1 MGPEFLEYA
10 FMQRALVAGA
20 VTAIVCPSIGVFL
33 VPRRL
38 SLIADTLAHVALAGV
53 ALGLLLGLSPIL
65 GAFAVTLV
73 AAAGLEGLRARGAL
87 RGTPRWRC
95 SFPEGSPSR
104 SCSSGSVAGS
114 PSISSRSCSAAS

>member
-53 ALGLLLGLSPIL
+53 AL
-65 GAFAVTLV
+65 
-73 AAAGLEGLRARGAL
+73 
-87 RGTPRWRC
+87 PRWTPKTGQ
-95 SFPEGSPSR
+95 SWTPENRPVR
-104 SCSSGSVAGS
+104 
-114 PSISSRSCSAAS
+114 